1 MPADPWS
8 VELLADRYRLGAKI
22 GSGGMADVYEGVDTR
37 LRRPVAVKVFRPGP
51 GADAQTEDSLS
62 TEALLLARL
71 HDPGLVTVYDVGQH
85 DERPFLV
92 MQLVDGPTLRGLLSD
107 GPLPERRVA
116 DLGAA
121 LAQALAH
128 VHQAGIVHRDVKPS
142 NVLLDPA
149 GAPHLA
155 DFGIARLVDATR
167 HTASDVLTGT
177 AAYLAPEQV
186 EGKRIGPAADVYALG
201 LVLLECLKGEPEY
214 EGAFLEAAIARVHR
228 PPVVPAG
235 LSPDLASLLR
245 AMTDQDPGARPDAAR
260 CATVLDALETH
271 AAAETHAAP
280 GSLAAPGTPG
290 TPGTPAGAPRPAP
303 SPPVTPHPS
312 RSATSRPTGRDRDP
326 HGTLRAKGTAVTR
339 TSPRPAPRHSRRL
352 AVSTVLAALSVAL
365 GATVAVAPGT
375 DPTRDDPTST
385 AAAPADRPSG
395 TADTP
400 APDDRRTAAPRT
412 DSRTVPA
419 STDPEPSGRAAPAHR
434 GMGRQKDAAPSD
446 TAPGRPQ
453 HAADNAGT
461 GKPAHPPTRNGHG

>member
-8 VELLADRYRLGAKI
+8 AELLADRYRLGAKI

-51 GADAQTEDSLS
+51 GADPRIEDSLS

-85 DERPFLV
+85 DERPYLV
-92 MQLVDGPTLRGLLSD
+92 MQLVDGPTLRGLLAD

-116 DLGAA
+116 GLGAA

-155 DFGIARLVDATR
+155 DFGIARLVDTTR
-167 HTASDVLTGT
+167 HTSPDVLTGT

-186 EGKRIGPAADVYALG
+186 EGKPIGPAADVYALG

-235 LSPDLASLLR
+235 LSADLASLIR

-260 CATVLDALETH
+260 CATVLDALDVDVTLGTH
-271 AAAETHAAP
+271 AALETQAAT
-280 GSLAAPGTPG
+280 GYGAAPGT
-290 TPGTPAGAPRPAP
+290 
-303 SPPVTPHPS
+303 
-312 RSATSRPTGRDRDP
+312 
-326 HGTLRAKGTAVTR
+326 
-339 TSPRPAPRHSRRL
+339 
-352 AVSTVLAALSVAL
+352 LAA
-365 GATVAVAPGT
+365 P
-375 DPTRDDPTST
+375 
-385 AAAPADRPSG
+385 
-395 TADTP
+395 
-400 APDDRRTAAPRT
+400 
-412 DSRTVPA
+412 
-419 STDPEPSGRAAPAHR
+419 
-434 GMGRQKDAAPSD
+434 
-446 TAPGRPQ
+446 
-453 HAADNAGT
+453 
-461 GKPAHPPTRNGHG
+461 